1 MPEITTIGREIIRE
15 KLPEKYKKY
24 ASGTLDK
31 SAVSKLMTKIALED
45 PDAYVDVLQDL
56 NNVAMAVVS
65 TYGRDTALPYSTSG
79 AGKAMRTMNSQLREM
94 QNNIL
99 NDRSLTP
106 KQKEDKLVQLGYKYS
121 SKVQQAVMDD
131 NNKRHTALASQI
143 NSGSRG
149 KPVQLMQL
157 QFGNMMM
164 VDALNRTIPYMHIDP
179 YISGTSPFSYWV
191 SASSGR
197 KGNWDVQAA
206 TGASGYLGKQVT
218 QATHATPISM
228 QDCGTKDTGVAF
240 KANDSKNIGAVLLR
254 PFHNHPAGSIV
265 TDDMIAEADDD
276 EEMILRSPMTCRAAH
291 GVCQRCSG
299 LAENGKFPAIGD
311 YVALNAARSFVEP
324 ATQGAV
330 GCLHPETKVR
340 MADWSIKSIKD
351 IKVGDTVIGV
361 SVDGTASPVKV
372 TNVFHNGL
380 KPMFVWRYRRGNKT
394 GTVACVAATANHK
407 ALQSTQKTNCKD
419 EANNNV
425 PRIMTLGTKTHS
437 IGVVPLQ
444 ASASFGSRHVPEA
457 LYLGLMLGDGCYTK
471 KIDCRPHFSCADP
484 SLIEDTKEYLASLG
498 ISCRFQKGSEC
509 YWRLVGTEEANVK
522 GKVTQKSNARRL
534 LEEHGLIGKYAH
546 EKQLPADWKSWDN
559 ESLSAIVSG
568 LIITDGCL
576 ARLSTKNNSPYVS
589 FASTSLSLVRQFTE
603 ALKIGCGVTCK
614 RIKRSMSGRRV
625 RPIYAVSYA
634 DKKSVYAI
642 LRWIKLYGVKEKK
655 RLSYLEELE
664 EWHKTAPLGQRIT
677 RWPLVSKIPLGLIP
691 SIDIEVDHP
700 DHLFLLA
707 NGLVVSNSKHQGG
720 VGVAK
725 AADPEGEDQPTGF
738 TKAEQFL
745 RAPSTFQGGAV
756 LSDVDGVVDAVEAA
770 PQGGHYITVAG
781 KKLYASPYRTITVKP
796 GQKVFAGDKLTNG
809 VPNPVD
815 YTSLRG
821 IGAGRTY
828 YTKQLGSI
836 LSSLGWGTDRR
847 NLEQFS
853 RALLNKVRITG
864 EDGYDDWLPGDVVD
878 YSVIQSRWKP
888 RKDSKDTDASKAIG
902 KYLEKPMFSYTIGTK
917 ITKDVADDL
926 EKHGF
931 GKITVNDNPPPFQSE
946 FMRPTSVLQNDEH
959 WLPRLSGER
968 LKDSLFDS
976 ARRGTTD
983 EYDSPSYVDKLIIQ
997 PYKPGQ
1003 I

>member
-45 PDAYVDVLQDL
+45 PDTYVDVLQDL
-56 NNVAMAVVS
+56 NNVAMTVVS

-291 GVCQRCSG
+291 GVCQHCSG

-311 YVALNAARSFVEP
+311 YVAMNAARSFVEP

-351 IKVGDTVIGV
+351 IKVGDIVIGV
-361 SVDGTASPVKV
+361 SVDGVASPVKV

-380 KPMFVWRYRRGNKT
+380 KPMFVWRYRRGSKT

-425 PRIMTLGTKTHS
+425 PRILKLGTKAHG

-457 LYLGLMLGDGCYTK
+457 LYLGLMLGDDG
-471 KIDCRPHFSCADP
+471 H
-484 SLIEDTKEYLASLG
+484 
-498 ISCRFQKGSEC
+498 IS
-509 YWRLVGTEEANVK
+509 
-522 GKVTQKSNARRL
+522 RL
-534 LEEHGLIGKYAH
+534 LKEHGLIGKYAH

-589 FASTSLSLVRQFTE
+589 FASTSLSLVRQFAE
-603 ALKIGCGVTCK
+603 ALKIGCGVTFK
-614 RIKRSMSGRRV
+614 RIKRSMSGRGV

-664 EWHKTAPLGQRIT
+664 EWHRTAPLGQRVA

-691 SIDIEVDHP
+691 AIDIEVDHP

-725 AADPEGEDQPTGF
+725 AMDPEGEDQPTGF

>member
-276 EEMILRSPMTCRAAH
+276 EDMILRSPMTCRAAH

-361 SVDGTASPVKV
+361 SVDGVASPVKV

-419 EANNNV
+419 EADSV
-425 PRIMTLGTKTHS
+425 PRIMTLGTKAHS

-457 LYLGLMLGDGCYTK
+457 LYLGLMLGDDG
-471 KIDCRPHFSCADP
+471 H
-484 SLIEDTKEYLASLG
+484 
-498 ISCRFQKGSEC
+498 IS
-509 YWRLVGTEEANVK
+509 RL
-522 GKVTQKSNARRL
+522 S
-534 LEEHGLIGKYAH
+534 EEHELIGKYAH

-589 FASTSLSLVRQFTE
+589 FASTSLSLARQFTE

-634 DKKSVYAI
+634 DRKSVYAI

-725 AADPEGEDQPTGF
+725 AVDPEGEDQPTGF